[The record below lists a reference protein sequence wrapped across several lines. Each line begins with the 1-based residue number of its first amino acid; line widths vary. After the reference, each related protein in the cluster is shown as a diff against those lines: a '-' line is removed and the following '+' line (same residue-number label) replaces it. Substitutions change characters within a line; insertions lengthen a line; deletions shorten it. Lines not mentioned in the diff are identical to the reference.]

1 VAPLCWVTP
10 FTETELPVKSNDA
23 TKPVNTKDELTV
35 AEYEEPSLDNSN
47 VMSSSK
53 LMLFD

>member
-1 VAPLCWVTP
+1 MTP
-10 FTETELPVKSNDA
+10 FTETKLPVKSNDA